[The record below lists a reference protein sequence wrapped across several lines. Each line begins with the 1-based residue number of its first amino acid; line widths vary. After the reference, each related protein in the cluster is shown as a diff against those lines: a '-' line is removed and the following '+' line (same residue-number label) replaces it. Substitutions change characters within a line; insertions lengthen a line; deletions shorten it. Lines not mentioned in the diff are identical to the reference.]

1 MVSPSV
7 LGAATGVGL
16 ALLIALSAVI
26 YRYYSRN
33 RKEMMIVFPP
43 PRRPSQD
50 RRQKRLLHMR
60 EASATLAFPPQ
71 QQFSRVMFSLQNFS
85 IFREQPQRTH
95 PSPAFLSSSCPTQS
109 SGMAARGVSPVT
121 HSSACQDH
129 VYVRLSLPDV
139 HVDDEKVSAS
149 QSSYSLPAVRKRS
162 PVNRA
167 RSMDARAMPSP
178 VPRLSICTRCDSGGG
193 PASPSFLRTPSPE
206 GGDPILRPVSPTGGI
221 RPRSLSPLLSPAYSQ
236 NSQSSRDSRDSDCG
250 PSPGSASPLGSI
262 QPDLYKK
269 KDMVFFHQSTESQ
282 DGSKYGRLHFRL
294 KYDFDRSDLVV
305 HVIEALDLGTLSA
318 NGFNDPYVQVSL
330 LPEVDSKVRRTDIRR
345 NCPDPF
351 FNEIFKFPVSYE
363 ELVEKTL
370 LFQVF
375 DYDRFSRNDVTG
387 EVRLSMCELD
397 ITSELEVWS
406 EIHKSGRVSQDRPE
420 ILLSLSYLP
429 SAGRL
434 TLVVLK
440 ASNLVSSDNKDY
452 PDAYVKVS
460 LTSGDNKKIKKK
472 KTTTK
477 KGANNPVWNEAIS
490 FDVTEDDLKHCH
502 LVVSVVNCHHGHSPL
517 LGTCVLG
524 HRGHGQGSVHWD
536 NMIQNPRKSMAMW
549 HPLYI

>member
-1 MVSPSV
+1 MAPPVYPFLEDTRMAKWKEVV
-7 LGAATGVGL
+7 L
-16 ALLIALSAVI
+16 
-26 YRYYSRN
+26 
-33 RKEMMIVFPP
+33 K
-43 PRRPSQD
+43 
-50 RRQKRLLHMR
+50 
-60 EASATLAFPPQ
+60 
-71 QQFSRVMFSLQNFS
+71 NFS
-85 IFREQPQRTH
+85 IFREQPQQPR
-95 PSPAFLSSSCPTQS
+95 PSPQQLSTSCP
-109 SGMAARGVSPVT
+109 ARPSPLT
-121 HSSACQDH
+121 HSSAYHSNSEDH

-139 HVDDEKVSAS
+139 HVEDERVSTS
-149 QSSYSLPAVRKRS
+149 HSTYSLPNVRKRS

-167 RSMDARAMPSP
+167 RSMDARAMP
-178 VPRLSICTRCDSGGG
+178 VPRLTLHEGAVQP
-193 PASPSFLRTPSPE
+193 PASPPSFLLRTPSP
-206 GGDPILRPVSPTGGI
+206 GSPADPRPASPGGI
-221 RPRSLSPLLSPAYSQ
+221 RPRSLSPLLSPAYSSH
-236 NSQSSRDSRDSDCG
+236 NSSRDSSECG

-269 KDMVFFHQSTESQ
+269 KDMVFFHQSTDSQ

-318 NGFNDPYVQVSL
+318 NGFNDPYIKVSL
-330 LPEVDSKVRRTDIRR
+330 IPEVDTKQRRTDIRR
-345 NCPDPF
+345 NCSDPF
-351 FNEIFKFPVSYE
+351 FNEIFKFPVTYD
-363 ELVEKTL
+363 ELADKAL
-370 LFQVF
+370 LFEVF

-387 EVRLSMCELD
+387 EVRIQMCEVD
-397 ITSELEVWS
+397 ITSEIEVWS
-406 EIHKSGRVSQDRPE
+406 EIQKSGKVSQDRPE
-420 ILLSLSYLP
+420 VLLSLSYLP

-440 ASNLVSSDNKDY
+440 AAHLISHDTKDY

-477 KGANNPVWNEAIS
+477 KGVSNPVWNEALS
-490 FDVTEDDLKHCH
+490 FDVTEEDLKHCH

-536 NMIQNPRKSMAMW
+536 SVVNTPRKAIAMW
-549 HPLYI
+549 HQLYI

>member
-1 MVSPSV
+1 MGMLPQDI

-16 ALLIALSAVI
+16 ALFIALSAI
-26 YRYYSRN
+26 ICKYYSRT
-33 RKEMMIVFPP
+33 RKERMILYSP

-50 RRQKRLLHMR
+50 RRQKRIMDMR
-60 EASATLAFPPQ
+60 EASAMAALPPQ
-71 QQFSRVMFSLQNFS
+71 QQNFS

-95 PSPAFLSSSCPTQS
+95 PSQPYLSSSCPTT
-109 SGMAARGVSPVT
+109 SGMPPVRPSAVT

-139 HVDDEKVSAS
+139 HVEDEKVSQS

-167 RSMDARAMPSP
+167 RSMDARAMASP
-178 VPRLSICTRCDSGGG
+178 VPRLSICSRCDSQSGG
-193 PASPSFLRTPSPE
+193 PGSPNFLRTPSPE
-206 GGDPILRPVSPTGGI
+206 SQSPDPVLRPVSPTTGGI

-236 NSQSSRDSRDSDCG
+236 NSQSSRDSKESDCG
-250 PSPGSASPLGSI
+250 VSPGSASPLGSI
-262 QPDLYKK
+262 QPDLYKR
-269 KDMVFFHQSTESQ
+269 KDMVFFHQSTDSQ
-282 DGSKYGRLHFRL
+282 DGTKYGRLHFRL

-305 HVIEALDLGTLSA
+305 HVIEALDLGTLSTK
-318 NGFNDPYVQVSL
+318 GFNDPYVKVSL
-330 LPEVDSKVRRTDIRR
+330 IPEVDSKQRRTDIRR
-345 NCPDPF
+345 NCSDPF
-351 FNEIFKFPVSYE
+351 FNEIFKFPVTYD
-363 ELVEKTL
+363 ELADKSL
-370 LFQVF
+370 LFEVF
-375 DYDRFSRNDVTG
+375 DYDRYSRNDVTG
-387 EVRLSMCELD
+387 EVRIQMCELD
-397 ITSELEVWS
+397 ITSEIEVWS
-406 EIHKSGRVSQDRPE
+406 EIQKSGRVSNDRPE

-440 ASNLVSSDNKDY
+440 AVHLLSPDTKDY

-477 KGANNPVWNEAIS
+477 KGCSSPVWNEALS

-536 NMIQNPRKSMAMW
+536 AMVQTPRKAIAMW
-549 HPLYI
+549 HQLYI